1 MTTHAHARVY
11 ALVHSTIMTCAHAR
25 ACAHPCTHSTTAIT
39 THARARASVLTH
51 TRRLQ
56 DTRLGA
62 TPQVEPENGERD
74 LTHDLCRVL
83 TGGAL

>member
-1 MTTHAHARVY
+1 MTTHAHARVF
-11 ALVHSTIMTCAHAR
+11 ALVHSTITTSAHAWACAHA
-25 ACAHPCTHSTTAIT
+25 CTHSTTVT
-39 THARARASVLTH
+39 THARARARVLTH